1 LREKKQECENEQ
13 KDSSE
18 KLEEQIRVEKKEDS
32 ANVLLEQIEVHKD
45 KYIRLMAEFDNFKKR
60 TAVEY
65 AKVVE
70 NANRALISDLIE
82 IRENFERAFISDAQT
97 DANAFKDGM
106 QLIYNKF
113 DGILIKHGLESF
125 GSVGEKFDP
134 ALHDAMMKQ
143 PDAEIP
149 QEHISTVF
157 EKGYKLKNNIIRHAK
172 VAVSAG
178 N

>member
-1 LREKKQECENEQ
+1 LRAKTQEREYEQ
-13 KDSSE
+13 KQKDFSE
-18 KLEEQIRVEKKEDS
+18 KLEEQTEKEDDG
-32 ANVLLEQIEVHKD
+32 ANVLLEQIEAHKD

-65 AKVVE
+65 AKLIE
-70 NANRALISDLIE
+70 NANKALISDLIE
-82 IRENFERAFISDAQT
+82 IRETFERAFISDTQT

-113 DGILIKHGLESF
+113 NGILTKHGLEPF
-125 GSVGEKFDP
+125 GGVGEKFDP

-143 PDAEIP
+143 PNAEIP
-149 QEHISTVF
+149 EEHISTVF